1 MLCKFFPYGL
11 LFRLVDDS
19 ACSES
24 GASSLVFSLPAG
36 LFPWNACQGDERK
49 PCGVEVLVLGPRT
62 GGEPRL
68 SAYAEKATEEQQN
81 GATRSV
87 APQWPTVPL
96 PYWHC
101 LLLLLAT

>member
-1 MLCKFFPYGL
+1 MLCKFFPYIAIL
-11 LFRLVDDS
+11 P
-19 ACSES
+19 
-24 GASSLVFSLPAG
+24 SLVFSLPAG

-49 PCGVEVLVLGPRT
+49 PRGAEALVLGPRT
-62 GGEPRL
+62 GKEPRL
-68 SAYAEKATEEQQN
+68 SAYPEMATEEQQN

-87 APQWPTVPL
+87 APQWAIVPL